1 MYTCIQGMIECGVHK
16 HSTFDFFYI
25 RLYCSKVW
33 GQYNFLHVF
42 EKKRLFCSPRLHLF
56 DQKYNKDG
64 SVVKYYYNLK

>member
-42 EKKRLFCSPRLHLF
+42 EKKKTLLLTKAAFI
-56 DQKYNKDG
+56 
-64 SVVKYYYNLK
+64 